1 MEVEV
6 AVAVTA
12 AEESGLEEKMR
23 RRFELELRRE
33 RNIGE

>member
-6 AVAVTA
+6 AVAV